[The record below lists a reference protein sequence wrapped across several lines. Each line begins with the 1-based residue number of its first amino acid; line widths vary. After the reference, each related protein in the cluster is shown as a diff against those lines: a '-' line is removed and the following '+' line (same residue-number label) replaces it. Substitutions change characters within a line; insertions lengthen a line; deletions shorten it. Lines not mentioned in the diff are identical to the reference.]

1 MPKRSRPHRETL
13 LAHLRDPRTAAEYL
27 NAALDD
33 SDELFLKAIRDV
45 AEAHELPMT
54 KIAEGANVSRENLYR
69 MLSES
74 GNPRFENL
82 TGVLRVLGLRI
93 AVEADLRPNV
103 PGTS

>member
-1 MPKRSRPHRETL
+1 MV
-13 LAHLRDPRTAAEYL
+13 HLRDKRTAAAYL

-45 AEAHELPMT
+45 AAAHDLPMS

-93 AVEADLRPNV
+93 AVEADLRPGA
-103 PGTS
+103 PRTS

>member
-1 MPKRSRPHRETL
+1 MV
-13 LAHLRDPRTAAEYL
+13 HLRDKRTAAAYL

-45 AEAHELPMT
+45 AAAHDLPMS

-74 GNPRFENL
+74 GNPRFEKL
-82 TGVLRVLGLRI
+82 TVVLRVIG
-93 AVEADLRPNV
+93 
-103 PGTS
+103 